1 MSKLP
6 VVIAPDEK
14 LIKRS
19 HEVITITD
27 EITVLVDNMFE
38 TMYSTDGIGLAA
50 VQVGELKRIFI
61 VDIKPDVVLSDDCIE
76 NKPGYQSV
84 GGPFTIINPE
94 IIELSAEQ
102 TILMEGCLSIP
113 EQRYKIQRPS
123 YLTLKYYDINNEE
136 KIIKANGWLARCIQH
151 EFDHLNG
158 VLYIQYLS
166 KLKHNMAMKKAKKI
180 KKCYEQ

>member
-19 HEVITITD
+19 HEVTTITD
-27 EITVLVDNMFE
+27 EITVLVGNMFE
-38 TMYSTDGIGLAA
+38 TMYNTGGIGLAA
-50 VQVGELKRIFI
+50 VQVGVLKRVFI
-61 VDIKPDVVLSDDCIE
+61 VDIKSDIASSDDYIE
-76 NKPGYQSV
+76 NKSGYQSV
-84 GGPFTIINPE
+84 GGPFTMINPE
-94 IIELSAEQ
+94 IIELSEEQ

-113 EQRYKIQRPS
+113 EQRYKITRPS

-136 KIIKANGWLARCIQH
+136 KIVKANGWLARCIQH

-158 VLYIQYLS
+158 VLYIQHLS
-166 KLKHNMAMKKAKKI
+166 KLKYNIAMKKAEKVKKY
-180 KKCYEQ
+180 YEQ